1 MTGGGGQWED
11 KGIGGE
17 RGGSGGMGGWAGGCE
32 RDKEGRQIA
41 LCLHVHLHVHV
52 KGGWVGDWSLIQLWW
67 VHETCVN
74 GR

>member
-1 MTGGGGQWED
+1 
-11 KGIGGE
+11 
-17 RGGSGGMGGWAGGCE
+17 MGGAGGCE

-52 KGGWVGDWSLIQLWW
+52 KGGWVEDWSLIQLWW